1 MLRELQRSGGNSASA
16 FRREVSWPRSYLAK
30 KATKRPDRRDHR
42 LSQAHDSVR
51 HSYQKTIS
59 LIMTTPETSTPFSRR
74 NFLSRA
80 GRAGLLASIG
90 GAAAGVFSPTAADAS
105 PGTESADA
113 RVLNFALNL
122 EYLEAEYYLRGTTG
136 VGLDAA
142 DTSGRGVFGE
152 VTIKANPRVTFTT
165 PAIQQYAN
173 EIAQDEKKHVLLLR
187 KAVLAIRKPP
197 AARPAIDLLNS
208 FNTLAVAAGLGTS
221 FDPFANEVNF
231 LLGAFIFEDVGVTAY
246 RGGAPLI
253 KNKAFLSV
261 AAGLLG
267 VEAYHAATVRT
278 VLAGLSS
285 QTGGESILST
295 VQAISDT
302 RDALDGAGDDD
313 QGLTINGGLNL
324 VPTDANSLAYS
335 RTTSQVLKIVYGGPA
350 TGGGLFFPSGMN
362 GGIR

>member
-1 MLRELQRSGGNSASA
+1 
-16 FRREVSWPRSYLAK
+16 
-30 KATKRPDRRDHR
+30 
-42 LSQAHDSVR
+42 
-51 HSYQKTIS
+51 
-59 LIMTTPETSTPFSRR
+59 MTTPETPTPFSRR
-74 NFLSRA
+74 NFLTRA

-105 PGTESADA
+105 PATESVDA

-187 KAVLAIRKPP
+187 KAVQAIRKPP

-208 FNTLAVAAGLGTS
+208 FNTLAVAAGLGTT

-253 KNKAFLSV
+253 TNKAFLSV

-267 VEAYHAATVRT
+267 VEAYHAATIRT

-285 QTGGESILST
+285 QVGGGSILST

-335 RTTSQVLKIVYGGPA
+335 RTTTQVLKIVYGGAA
-350 TGGGLFFPSGMN
+350 TGGGLFFPTGMN